1 MSTSNSIY
9 LTSGPLMSSDTLI
22 NYFNLF
28 TLSSVFDHKAN
39 ICLFGFF
46 LKLFLNF
53 KPIYV
58 ISRCDVYTF
67 RFLKLRL
74 VPALKI
80 TNNLKLKQ
88 EFSLLKIHSNSV
100 PWSNALRHV
109 FIIPN
114 KCAIPNRLFSVL
126 SNILYSWDFI
136 FHCPWHKIA
145 IVIFV
150 DDCIHVWEKIIPNQF
165 LKKSKSMFLNNFAFR
180 LFRLVNFGMKKFN
193 LQSVYENR
201 CSVIPSLLHR
211 TMFDFYAI
219 VIFAWYNFISFFRSA
234 FWSP

>member
-1 MSTSNSIY
+1 MLTSNSIY

-58 ISRCDVYTF
+58 ISSCEVYTF

-109 FIIPN
+109 FIIQN
-114 KCAIPNRLFSVL
+114 NVQYLIDYSQFLAISSILGVLFSMVH
-126 SNILYSWDFI
+126 DT
-136 FHCPWHKIA
+136 
-145 IVIFV
+145 
-150 DDCIHVWEKIIPNQF
+150 
-165 LKKSKSMFLNNFAFR
+165 R
-180 LFRLVNFGMKKFN
+180 
-193 LQSVYENR
+193 
-201 CSVIPSLLHR
+201 
-211 TMFDFYAI
+211 
-219 VIFAWYNFISFFRSA
+219 
-234 FWSP
+234 